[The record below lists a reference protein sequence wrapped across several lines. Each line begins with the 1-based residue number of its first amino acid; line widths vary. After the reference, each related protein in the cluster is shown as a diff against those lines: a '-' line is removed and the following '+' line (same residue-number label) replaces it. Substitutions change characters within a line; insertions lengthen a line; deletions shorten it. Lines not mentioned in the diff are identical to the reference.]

1 MKTTG
6 INIVYSTVCIYI
18 YIEIKDVP
26 PPINNI
32 DSVVKKIQKD
42 KNQKTCPYPKT
53 QKNKYAEMKKKA
65 QKKLKCLGGKL
76 S

>member
-6 INIVYSTVCIYI
+6 VNIVYSTVYI
-18 YIEIKDVP
+18 SIEIKDVP
-26 PPINNI
+26 PPINNT

-42 KNQKTCPYPKT
+42 KNQKTCPCPKT

-76 S
+76 P